1 MSQIRKKH
9 NYKYNT
15 HYYNQTAQDKTLQNQ
30 IETGRMSNNI
40 TKTEMV
46 VDMKPAYKEDN
57 APEGRILRSRR
68 GFI

>member
-1 MSQIRKKH
+1 
-9 NYKYNT
+9 
-15 HYYNQTAQDKTLQNQ
+15 
-30 IETGRMSNNI
+30 MSNNI